1 MSYHHLLLQGLGPVW
16 QSRVDYDSM
25 MPPYL
30 TTYLT
35 NDNGHHTI
43 SSIVSHK
50 NISPQLSHSYPGS
63 DCRRDLNKRIMT
75 RKYCLKPYFLT
86 NPSCWRWESFICSE
100 VCDIVTDEQK
110 PSADTIF
117 IVPSS
122 CLLWR
127 QWRVVTNITLTRPIY
142 YLLQQ
147 EVNSLQHR
155 AEQWHG
161 EVLRSWWKV
170 MLLSWYWWRP
180 LCDTDHARDTLSPL
194 NTSQLCRQ
202 QKIFDQDH
210 NMVVMKNLIEECLI
224 RLDDEVGLTIN
235 LGAECWSVGTKSDI
249 KYLTHCCVTLI
260 I

>member
-1 MSYHHLLLQGLGPVW
+1 MRVIHLFWSLWHCDRWTKSLGWHYLYCSQLLFV
-16 QSRVDYDSM
+16 VE
-25 MPPYL
+25 
-30 TTYLT
+30 T
-35 NDNGHHTI
+35 
-43 SSIVSHK
+43 V
-50 NISPQLSHSYPGS
+50 
-63 DCRRDLNKRIMT
+63 
-75 RKYCLKPYFLT
+75 
-86 NPSCWRWESFICSE
+86 
-100 VCDIVTDEQK
+100 
-110 PSADTIF
+110 
-117 IVPSS
+117 
-122 CLLWR
+122 
-127 QWRVVTNITLTRPIY
+127 WRVVTNITLTRLIY

-155 AEQWHG
+155 AQQWHG

-235 LGAECWSVGTKSDI
+235 LAAECWSVGTKSDI